1 MEEVIAVIS
10 FAEFVPR
17 EGSPLYLQL
26 VRYVQRGI
34 AAGTIRPGDELPSR
48 RALAALLG
56 VNPNTIQKACAL
68 LEEEGVIASHTGAK
82 SVVTADETVR
92 RRLTEELLE
101 YDASALVRGL
111 RQMGI
116 TRAQAVELV
125 ERLWDQEERV

>member
-10 FAEFVPR
+10 FAEFVTR

-56 VNPNTIQKACAL
+56 VNPNTIQKACAM

-82 SVVTADETVR
+82 SVVLPLPFPPHKMVMGAKVR
-92 RRLTEELLE
+92 
-101 YDASALVRGL
+101 A
-111 RQMGI
+111 GI
-116 TRAQAVELV
+116 FLGGKKPKG
-125 ERLWDQEERV
+125 